1 MTMSVAHARPRGA
14 RIALWAVKILL
25 AAVFLAAGGAKL
37 AGVPML
43 VQNFE
48 DIGFG
53 QWFRYLTGALEVGGG
68 IAILIPAFSPFA
80 AALLACVMIGAIATH
95 IFLIGGSSVPAII
108 LLLFCMLVVFAGR
121 GAFSRIAGR

>member
-1 MTMSVAHARPRGA
+1 MTMTMSDVRPRGA
-14 RIALWAVKILL
+14 RIALWVVKILL

-37 AGVPML
+37 VGVPML

-68 IAILIPAFSPFA
+68 IAILVPRFSPFA

-95 IFLIGGSSVPAII
+95 IFLIGGSSAPAII
-108 LLLFCMLVVFAGR
+108 LLLFCMLVAFGER
-121 GAFSRIAGR
+121 GAFSRIAER